1 MSNRREL
8 DLVLMG
14 ATGFT
19 GRLVATHLAR
29 HAPGTHRIG
38 IAGRSISRLR
48 EVRDQLGARAS
59 QWELIEVDS
68 SDNDRLRQ
76 MAARTRA
83 IGSTAGPFDA
93 IGLPL
98 VHACVAEATDYAD
111 ITGETTFIRQSIDL
125 ANERAVANGT
135 RIVHAC
141 GFDSVPSDLGT
152 QFLASSIGE
161 PLARASLVTGE
172 IIGGFSGGTVAS
184 MAAIVDRARRDPEAR
199 ALLSD
204 PYALSPNQSTE
215 PNLGNQTDFFAPGFD
230 PFTGRMLAPF
240 LMAPINTR
248 VVRRSNSLQQ
258 WIYGKSLRYS
268 EAMGMPDGPTGR
280 LMGFGLLAGIA
291 GLGAALAVPPLA
303 HLVERILPK
312 SGEGPSP
319 DLQRRGR
326 FSLTIHGEAVGSGR
340 RGRVVVTGDGDPGYS
355 ATSRMF
361 GEALLLLS
369 EDDRVDSSTS
379 AGVLTPATAFGAALR
394 ERLLTRG
401 FTCAYHDQV

>member
-83 IGSTAGPFDA
+83 IGSTAGPFDT

-125 ANERAVANGT
+125 AHERAVANGT

-172 IIGGFSGGTVAS
+172 TIGGFSGGTVAS
-184 MAAIVDRARRDPEAR
+184 MVAIVDRARRDPEAR

-204 PYALSPNQSTE
+204 PYALSPNQSIE

-369 EDDRVDSSTS
+369 ADDRVDSSTS

-401 FTCAYHDQV
+401 FTFAYHDQV

>member
-19 GRLVATHLAR
+19 GRLVATHLTR

-125 ANERAVANGT
+125 AHERAVANGT
-135 RIVHAC
+135 RILHAC

-184 MAAIVDRARRDPEAR
+184 MVAIVDRARRDPEAR

-204 PYALSPNQSTE
+204 PYALSPNQSIE

-230 PFTGRMLAPF
+230 PFTGRMFAPF

-369 EDDRVDSSTS
+369 EDDRVDSSNS
-379 AGVLTPATAFGAALR
+379 AGVLTPATAFGPALR

-401 FTCAYHDQV
+401 FTFAYHDQV

>member
-19 GRLVATHLAR
+19 GRLVATHLTR

-125 ANERAVANGT
+125 AHERAVANGT
-135 RIVHAC
+135 RILHAC

-172 IIGGFSGGTVAS
+172 TIGGFSGGTVAS
-184 MAAIVDRARRDPEAR
+184 MVAIVDRARRDPEAR

-204 PYALSPNQSTE
+204 PYALSPNQSIE

-230 PFTGRMLAPF
+230 PFTGRMFAPF

-369 EDDRVDSSTS
+369 EDDRVDSSNS
-379 AGVLTPATAFGAALR
+379 AGVLTPATAFGPALR

-401 FTCAYHDQV
+401 FTFAYHDQV

>member
-38 IAGRSISRLR
+38 IAGRSISRLL
-48 EVRDQLGARAS
+48 EIRDQLGARAS

-401 FTCAYHDQV
+401 FTFAYHDQV

>member
-98 VHACVAEATDYAD
+98 VHACVAEATNYAD

-125 ANERAVANGT
+125 AHERAVANGT

-152 QFLASSIGE
+152 QFLASSLGE

-172 IIGGFSGGTVAS
+172 TIGGFSGGTVAS
-184 MAAIVDRARRDPEAR
+184 MVAIVDRARRDPEAR

-204 PYALSPNQSTE
+204 PYALSPDRSTE
-215 PNLGNQTDFFAPGFD
+215 PDLGNQTDFFAPGFD

-258 WIYGKSLRYS
+258 WIYGRSLRYS
-268 EAMGMPDGPTGR
+268 EAMRMPDGPAGR

-303 HLVERILPK
+303 HLVERLLPK

-369 EDDRVDSSTS
+369 DGNRVESPAR
-379 AGVLTPATAFGAALR
+379 AGVLTPATAFGPALR

-401 FTCAYHDQV
+401 FTFAYHDQV

>member
-1 MSNRREL
+1 MSIRREL

-48 EVRDQLGARAS
+48 EVRDQIGARAS

-125 ANERAVANGT
+125 AHERAVANGT

-152 QFLASSIGE
+152 QFLASSLGE

-184 MAAIVDRARRDPEAR
+184 MVAIVDRARRDPEAR
-199 ALLSD
+199 TLLSD

-215 PNLGNQTDFFAPGFD
+215 PDLGNQTDFFAPGFD
-230 PFTGRMLAPF
+230 PFTGRMLTPF

-268 EAMGMPDGPTGR
+268 EAMGMPDGPAGR

-303 HLVERILPK
+303 HLVERLLPK

-369 EDDRVDSSTS
+369 DGNRVESPAR
-379 AGVLTPATAFGAALR
+379 AGVLTPATAFGPALR

-401 FTCAYHDQV
+401 FTFAYHDQV

>member
-83 IGSTAGPFDA
+83 IGSTAGPFDT

-125 ANERAVANGT
+125 AHERAVANGT

-172 IIGGFSGGTVAS
+172 TIGGFSGGTVAS
-184 MAAIVDRARRDPEAR
+184 MVAIVDRARRDPEAR

-204 PYALSPNQSTE
+204 PYALSPNQSIE

-230 PFTGRMLAPF
+230 PFTGRMVAPF

-291 GLGAALAVPPLA
+291 ALGAALAVPPLA
-303 HLVERILPK
+303 HLVERLLPK

-355 ATSRMF
+355 ATARMF

-369 EDDRVDSSTS
+369 EDDRVDSSNS

-401 FTCAYHDQV
+401 FTFAYHDQV

>member
-19 GRLVATHLAR
+19 GRLVATHLTR

-76 MAARTRA
+76 MAARTRS

-125 ANERAVANGT
+125 AHERAVANGT

-184 MAAIVDRARRDPEAR
+184 MVAIVDRARRDPEAR
-199 ALLSD
+199 TLLSD
-204 PYALSPNQSTE
+204 PYALSPNQSIE

-401 FTCAYHDQV
+401 FTFAYHDQV

>member
-83 IGSTAGPFDA
+83 IGSTAGPFDT

-125 ANERAVANGT
+125 AHERAVANGT

-172 IIGGFSGGTVAS
+172 TIGGFSGGTVAS
-184 MAAIVDRARRDPEAR
+184 MVAIVDRARRDPEAR

-204 PYALSPNQSTE
+204 PYALSPNQSIE

-230 PFTGRMLAPF
+230 PFTGRMVAPF

-303 HLVERILPK
+303 HLVERLLPK

-355 ATSRMF
+355 ATARMF

-369 EDDRVDSSTS
+369 EDDRVDSSNS

-401 FTCAYHDQV
+401 FTFAYHDQV

>member
-14 ATGFT
+14 ASGFT

-401 FTCAYHDQV
+401 FTFAYHDQV

>member
-29 HAPGTHRIG
+29 NAPGTHRIG
-38 IAGRSISRLR
+38 IAGRSISRLL

-98 VHACVAEATDYAD
+98 VHACVAEVTDYAD

-125 ANERAVANGT
+125 AHERAVANGT

-184 MAAIVDRARRDPEAR
+184 MVAIVDRARRDPEAR

-258 WIYGKSLRYS
+258 WIYGKSMRYS

-291 GLGAALAVPPLA
+291 GVGAALAVPPLA
-303 HLVERILPK
+303 HMVERILPK

-369 EDDRVDSSTS
+369 ADDTVGSSTS

-401 FTCAYHDQV
+401 FTFAYHDQV

>member
-83 IGSTAGPFDA
+83 IGSTAGPFDT

-125 ANERAVANGT
+125 AHERAVANGT

-184 MAAIVDRARRDPEAR
+184 MVAIVDRARRDPEAR

-394 ERLLTRG
+394 ERLLTRA
-401 FTCAYHDQV
+401 FTFAYPEQV

>member
-111 ITGETTFIRQSIDL
+111 ITGETTFIRQSIYL
-125 ANERAVANGT
+125 AHERAVANGT

-204 PYALSPNQSTE
+204 PYALSPDRSTE

-369 EDDRVDSSTS
+369 EDERVDSSTS

-401 FTCAYHDQV
+401 FTLAYHDQV

>member
-1 MSNRREL
+1 MSKRREL

-19 GRLVATHLAR
+19 GRLVANYLAR

-38 IAGRSISRLR
+38 LAGRSILRLR
-48 EVRDQLGARAS
+48 EVREQLGARAS
-59 QWELIEVDS
+59 TWELIQVDS

-76 MAARTRA
+76 MASRTRA
-83 IGSTAGPFDA
+83 IGSTAGPFDV

-111 ITGETTFIRQSIDL
+111 ITGETTFIRRSIDL
-125 ANERAVANGT
+125 AHVRATASGT

-152 QFLASSIGE
+152 QFLAQSIGE

-172 IIGGFSGGTVAS
+172 IIGGFSGGTAAS
-184 MAAIVDRARRDPEAR
+184 MMAIVDRASRDPHAR

-204 PYALSPNQSTE
+204 PYALSPERSAE
-215 PNLGNQTDFFAPGFD
+215 PALGKQADFFSPGFD
-230 PFTGRMLAPF
+230 PFTRRTIAPF

-258 WIYGKSLRYS
+258 WTYGKSLRYS
-268 EAMGMPDGPTGR
+268 EAMGMPDGPAGR
-280 LMGFGLLAGIA
+280 LLGFGLLAGIA
-291 GLGAALAVPPLA
+291 GMGAALAVPPLA
-303 HLVERILPK
+303 HLMAKLLPR

-319 DLQRRGR
+319 DLQKRGR

-340 RGRVVVTGDGDPGYS
+340 RGRVMVTGDGDPGYS

-369 EDDRVDSSTS
+369 EEDGTGTPTHG
-379 AGVLTPATAFGAALR
+379 GVITPATAFGRDLR
-394 ERLLTRG
+394 ERLETNG
-401 FTCAYHDQV
+401 FTFTYQDGA

>member
-68 SDNDRLRQ
+68 SDNDRLRE

-125 ANERAVANGT
+125 AHERAVANGT

-161 PLARASLVTGE
+161 PLGRASLVTGE

-184 MAAIVDRARRDPEAR
+184 MVAIVDRARRDPEAR

-303 HLVERILPK
+303 HLVESILPK

-369 EDDRVDSSTS
+369 EDDRVDSSTG

-401 FTCAYHDQV
+401 FTFAYHDQV

>member
-1 MSNRREL
+1 MTNRREL

-29 HAPGTHRIG
+29 HAPGTHPIG

-76 MAARTRA
+76 MAASTRA

-98 VHACVAEATDYAD
+98 VHACVAEATNYAD

-125 ANERAVANGT
+125 AHERAVANGT

-152 QFLASSIGE
+152 QFLASSLGE

-172 IIGGFSGGTVAS
+172 TIGGFSGGTVAS
-184 MAAIVDRARRDPEAR
+184 MVAIVDRARRDPEAR

-204 PYALSPNQSTE
+204 PYALSPDRSTE
-215 PNLGNQTDFFAPGFD
+215 PDLGNQTDFFAPGFD

-258 WIYGKSLRYS
+258 WIYGRSLRYS
-268 EAMGMPDGPTGR
+268 EAMRMPDGPAGR

-303 HLVERILPK
+303 HLVERLLPK

-369 EDDRVDSSTS
+369 DGNRVESPAR
-379 AGVLTPATAFGAALR
+379 AGVLTPATAFGPALR

-401 FTCAYHDQV
+401 FTFAYHDQV

>member
-1 MSNRREL
+1 MSIRREL

-48 EVRDQLGARAS
+48 EVRDQIGARAS

-125 ANERAVANGT
+125 AHERAVANGT

-184 MAAIVDRARRDPEAR
+184 MVAIVDRARRDPEAR
-199 ALLSD
+199 TLLSD

-215 PNLGNQTDFFAPGFD
+215 PDLGNQTVFFAPGFD
-230 PFTGRMLAPF
+230 PFTGRMLTPF

-268 EAMGMPDGPTGR
+268 EAMGMPDGPAGR

-303 HLVERILPK
+303 HLVERLLPK

-369 EDDRVDSSTS
+369 DGNRVESPAR
-379 AGVLTPATAFGAALR
+379 AGVLTPATAFGPALR

-401 FTCAYHDQV
+401 FTFAYHDQV

>member
-125 ANERAVANGT
+125 AHERAVANGT

-152 QFLASSIGE
+152 QFLASSIGK

-184 MAAIVDRARRDPEAR
+184 MAAIVDRARRDQEAR

-204 PYALSPNQSTE
+204 PYALSPDRSTE
-215 PNLGNQTDFFAPGFD
+215 PDLGNQTDFFAPGFD

-268 EAMGMPDGPTGR
+268 EAMGMPDGPAGR

-369 EDDRVDSSTS
+369 QDDRVESSTS

-401 FTCAYHDQV
+401 FTFAYHEQV

>member
-125 ANERAVANGT
+125 AHERAVANGT

-152 QFLASSIGE
+152 QFLASSICE

-184 MAAIVDRARRDPEAR
+184 MVAIVDRARRDREAR

-204 PYALSPNQSTE
+204 PYALSPDQSTE

-268 EAMGMPDGPTGR
+268 EAMGMPDGPAGR
-280 LMGFGLLAGIA
+280 LIGFGLLAGIA

-326 FSLTIHGEAVGSGR
+326 FSLTIHAEAVGSGR

-361 GEALLLLS
+361 GEAILLLS
-369 EDDRVDSSTS
+369 ADDRVGSSTS
-379 AGVLTPATAFGAALR
+379 TGVLTPATAFGAALR

-401 FTCAYHDQV
+401 FTFAYHE

>member
-1 MSNRREL
+1 MSKKREL

-38 IAGRSISRLR
+38 LAGRSISRLR
-48 EVRDQLGARAS
+48 EVQDQLGARAS
-59 QWELIEVDS
+59 AWELIEVDS
-68 SDNDRLRQ
+68 ADNDRLRQ
-76 MAARTRA
+76 MASRTRA
-83 IGSTAGPFDA
+83 IGSTAGPYDVV
-93 IGLPL
+93 GLPL

-111 ITGETTFIRQSIDL
+111 ITGETTFIRRSIDL
-125 ANERAVANGT
+125 AHARAVASGT

-152 QFLASSIGE
+152 QFLAASMGA
-161 PLARASLVTGE
+161 PLARATLVTGE
-172 IIGGFSGGTVAS
+172 IIGGFSGGTVS
-184 MAAIVDRARRDPEAR
+184 SLMAVVDRARRDPQAR

-204 PYALSPNQSTE
+204 PYALSPARSTE
-215 PNLGNQTDFFAPGFD
+215 PDLGNQSDFFAPTLD
-230 PFTGRMLAPF
+230 PFTKRTIAPF

-248 VVRRSNSLQQ
+248 VVRRSNSLQH
-258 WIYGKSLRYS
+258 WVYGKSLQYA
-268 EAMGMPDGPTGR
+268 EAMGMPDGTAGR
-280 LMGFGLLAGIA
+280 VLGFGLLAGIA
-291 GLGAALAVPPLA
+291 GLGAALAIPPLA
-303 HLVERILPK
+303 QLLVKLLPR

-326 FSLTIHGEAVGSGR
+326 FSLTIHGETVGSGH
-340 RGRVVVTGDGDPGYS
+340 RGRVVVTGEGDPGYS

-369 EDDRVDSSTS
+369 DDNDPEMPGHG
-379 AGVLTPATAFGAALR
+379 GVVTPATAFGSALR
-394 ERLLTRG
+394 NRLQSRG
-401 FTCAYHDQV
+401 FTFTYHDGT

>member
-29 HAPGTHRIG
+29 NAPGTHRIG
-38 IAGRSISRLR
+38 IAGRSISRLL

-98 VHACVAEATDYAD
+98 VHACVAEVTDYAD

-125 ANERAVANGT
+125 AHERAVANGT

-161 PLARASLVTGE
+161 PLARARLVTGE

-184 MAAIVDRARRDPEAR
+184 MVAIVDRARRDPEAR

-258 WIYGKSLRYS
+258 WIYGKSMRYS

-291 GLGAALAVPPLA
+291 GVGAALAVPPLA
-303 HLVERILPK
+303 HMVERILPK

-369 EDDRVDSSTS
+369 ADDTVGSSTS

-401 FTCAYHDQV
+401 FTFAYHDQV

>member
-14 ATGFT
+14 ASGFT

-29 HAPGTHRIG
+29 HAPGTRRIG

-184 MAAIVDRARRDPEAR
+184 LVAIVDRARRDPEAR

-401 FTCAYHDQV
+401 FTFAYHDQV

>member
-8 DLVLMG
+8 DLVLRG

-401 FTCAYHDQV
+401 FTFAYHDQV

>member
-83 IGSTAGPFDA
+83 IGSTAGPFDT

-125 ANERAVANGT
+125 AHERAVANGT

-172 IIGGFSGGTVAS
+172 TIGGFSGGTVAS
-184 MAAIVDRARRDPEAR
+184 MVAIVDRARRDPEAR

-230 PFTGRMLAPF
+230 PFTGRIVAPF

-291 GLGAALAVPPLA
+291 ALGAALAVPPLA
-303 HLVERILPK
+303 HLVERLLPK

-369 EDDRVDSSTS
+369 ADDRVDSSTS

-401 FTCAYHDQV
+401 FTFAYHEQV

>member
-319 DLQRRGR
+319 DLQTRGR
-326 FSLTIHGEAVGSGR
+326 LSLTIHGEAVGSGR

-401 FTCAYHDQV
+401 FTFAYHDQV

>member
-83 IGSTAGPFDA
+83 IGSTAGPFDT

-125 ANERAVANGT
+125 AHERAVANGT

-184 MAAIVDRARRDPEAR
+184 MVAIVDRARRDPEAR

-230 PFTGRMLAPF
+230 PFTGRMFAPF

-394 ERLLTRG
+394 ERLLTRA
-401 FTCAYHDQV
+401 FTFAYHDQV

>member
-83 IGSTAGPFDA
+83 IGSTAGPFDT

-111 ITGETTFIRQSIDL
+111 ITGETTFIRQSIEL
-125 ANERAVANGT
+125 AHERAVANGT

-184 MAAIVDRARRDPEAR
+184 LVAIVDRARRDPEAR

-204 PYALSPNQSTE
+204 PYALSPDRSTE

-401 FTCAYHDQV
+401 FTFAYQEQV

>member
-83 IGSTAGPFDA
+83 IGSTAGPFDT

-125 ANERAVANGT
+125 AHERAVANGT

-184 MAAIVDRARRDPEAR
+184 MVAIVDRARRDPEAR

-230 PFTGRMLAPF
+230 PFTGRMFAPF

-369 EDDRVDSSTS
+369 EDERVDSSTS

-401 FTCAYHDQV
+401 FTFAYHDQV

>member
-68 SDNDRLRQ
+68 SENDRLRQ

-125 ANERAVANGT
+125 AHERAVANGT
-135 RIVHAC
+135 RIVHSC

-184 MAAIVDRARRDPEAR
+184 LVAIVDRARRDPEAR

-401 FTCAYHDQV
+401 FTFAYHDQV

>member
-1 MSNRREL
+1 
-8 DLVLMG
+8 
-14 ATGFT
+14 
-19 GRLVATHLAR
+19 
-29 HAPGTHRIG
+29 
-38 IAGRSISRLR
+38 
-48 EVRDQLGARAS
+48 
-59 QWELIEVDS
+59 LIEVDS

-125 ANERAVANGT
+125 AHERAVANGT

-184 MAAIVDRARRDPEAR
+184 MVAIVDRARRDPEAR

-204 PYALSPNQSTE
+204 PYALSPDRSTE
-215 PNLGNQTDFFAPGFD
+215 PDLGNQTDFFAPGFD

-268 EAMGMPDGPTGR
+268 EAMGMPDGPAGR

-303 HLVERILPK
+303 HLVERTLPK

-326 FSLTIHGEAVGSGR
+326 FSLTIQGEAVGSGR

-369 EDDRVDSSTS
+369 QDDRVESSTS

-401 FTCAYHDQV
+401 FTFAYHDQF